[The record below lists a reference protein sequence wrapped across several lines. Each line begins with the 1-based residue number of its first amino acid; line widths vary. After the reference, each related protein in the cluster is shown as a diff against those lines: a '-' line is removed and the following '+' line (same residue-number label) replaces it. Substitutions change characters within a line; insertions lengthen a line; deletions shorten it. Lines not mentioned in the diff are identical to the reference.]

1 MICLKSFNWLTQ
13 LVCRYI
19 IQRAIIEDDAECNA
33 DIFIINFYNER
44 ERERNKK
51 LFDIKLTIP

>member
-1 MICLKSFNWLTQ
+1 MTCLKSFNWLTQ
-13 LVCRYI
+13 LVCSYI

-44 ERERNKK
+44 EREGE
-51 LFDIKLTIP
+51 IKNFLT